1 MKLIRLTNLILF
13 ILLIYSCSSIE
24 QKELSDKPA
33 ELSVMTFNIRL
44 GTVDDGINNWNNRK
58 SMVSD
63 VISENFPDILCL
75 QEAFKF
81 QIDEIILSHPNY
93 AVIGVGRED
102 GMEKGEYSCI
112 LYSRDRFIVDSTG
125 NFWLSDTPEIPGSM
139 TWGNQFPRICSWA
152 KLFDK
157 FNNKE
162 FFVFNTH
169 LDHQVQLA
177 RENGVKLIL
186 ERIKKIAPK
195 SPIILTGDFN
205 SDESNPAIQLV
216 LNNKFIDSYRSLNK
230 FSDREGTFH
239 GFKGT
244 QTDERIDF
252 IFVNSFFTPIK
263 SEIIRYNR
271 HGLYPSD
278 HFPVISRFK

>member
-1 MKLIRLTNLILF
+1 MKLFRLANLILF

-24 QKELSDKPA
+24 QKQVHDKPT

-44 GTVDDGINNWNNRK
+44 GTVDDGKNNWNNRK
-58 SMVSD
+58 LMVAE
-63 VISENFPDILCL
+63 VISESFPDILCL

-81 QIDEIILSHPNY
+81 QIDEIMSLHPNY
-93 AVIGVGRED
+93 ALIGVGRDD
-102 GMEKGEYSCI
+102 GIDQGEYSCV

-125 NFWLSDTPEIPGSM
+125 NFWLSDTPETPGSM
-139 TWGNQFPRICSWA
+139 TWGNVFPRICTWA

-169 LDHQVQLA
+169 LDHQIQLA

-186 ERIKKIAPK
+186 ERMKIVAPEL
-195 SPIILTGDFN
+195 PIILTGDFN
-205 SDESNPAIQLV
+205 SDETNPAIKLV
-216 LNNKFIDSYRSLNK
+216 LNNNFTDSYRALNK
-230 FSDREGTFH
+230 RTDREGTFND
-239 GFKGT
+239 FKGIENE
-244 QTDERIDF
+244 ERIDF
-252 IFVNSFFTPIK
+252 IFVNRFFTPIK

-271 HGLYPSD
+271 NGLYPSD

>member
-1 MKLIRLTNLILF
+1 
-13 ILLIYSCSSIE
+13 
-24 QKELSDKPA
+24 
-33 ELSVMTFNIRL
+33 
-44 GTVDDGINNWNNRK
+44 
-58 SMVSD
+58 
-63 VISENFPDILCL
+63 
-75 QEAFKF
+75 
-81 QIDEIILSHPNY
+81 
-93 AVIGVGRED
+93 
-102 GMEKGEYSCI
+102 
-112 LYSRDRFIVDSTG
+112 
-125 NFWLSDTPEIPGSM
+125 
-139 TWGNQFPRICSWA
+139 
-152 KLFDK
+152 
-157 FNNKE
+157 
-162 FFVFNTH
+162 
-169 LDHQVQLA
+169 LA

-216 LNNKFIDSYRSLNK
+216 LKNEFIDSYRSLNK